1 MSRDEGL
8 GFLGTGVR
16 FDTAEKL
23 SVTFPLAELVSTE
36 DMLEELMSGLI
47 RKFTDDYLRVR
58 SGGAGGAAG
67 DVGVGGEIENVSH
80 RFHPSARFFAANSQ

>member
-1 MSRDEGL
+1 VSRDEGL
-8 GFLGTGVR
+8 GFLGSGVR
-16 FDTAEKL
+16 LDTAEKL

-58 SGGAGGAAG
+58 GGGAGGAAG
-67 DVGVGGEIENVSH
+67 GVGGEIENVSH

>member
-8 GFLGTGVR
+8 GFLGSGLILL
-16 FDTAEKL
+16 KN
-23 SVTFPLAELVSTE
+23 SPLRSHLPNSSQLR

-58 SGGAGGAAG
+58 GGGAAG
-67 DVGVGGEIENVSH
+67 GVGVGGEIENVSH

>member
-1 MSRDEGL
+1 VSRDEGL
-8 GFLGTGVR
+8 GFLGSGLILL
-16 FDTAEKL
+16 KN
-23 SVTFPLAELVSTE
+23 SPLRSHLPNSSQLR

-58 SGGAGGAAG
+58 GGGAAG
-67 DVGVGGEIENVSH
+67 GVGGEIENVSH

>member
-8 GFLGTGVR
+8 GFLGSGVR

-36 DMLEELMSGLI
+36 DMLEEL
-47 RKFTDDYLRVR
+47 KFTDDYLRVR
-58 SGGAGGAAG
+58 DGGAAG
-67 DVGVGGEIENVSH
+67 GVGGEIENVSH

>member
-1 MSRDEGL
+1 VSRGR
-8 GFLGTGVR
+8 GFRVFGVR
-16 FDTAEKL
+16 LILLKN
-23 SVTFPLAELVSTE
+23 SPLRSHLPNSSQLR

-58 SGGAGGAAG
+58 GGGAAG
-67 DVGVGGEIENVSH
+67 GVGGEIENVSH

>member
-8 GFLGTGVR
+8 AFLGAGVR

-58 SGGAGGAAG
+58 GGGAAG
-67 DVGVGGEIENVSH
+67 GVGVGGEIENVSH